1 MRNEKAFA
9 LVETLVGIA
18 ILGLISIG
26 ILSGLTLA
34 ARSNIIADEQTTA
47 ESLARTQMEYVQQQT
62 YKTGTSPVY
71 GKSPSLNLPTSYSVV
86 TAAVCLDPKNDGPGD
101 DGLQEITVTVR
112 RNSNTVLR
120 LTDYKSER

>member
-62 YKTGTSPVY
+62 YDASSTPGYNS
-71 GKSPSLNLPTSYSVV
+71 SPSLNLPSDYSVTTSV
-86 TAAVCLDPKNDGPGD
+86 VCIDSKNNGPGD
-101 DGLQEITVTVR
+101 DGLQEITVTVL
-112 RNSNTVLR
+112 RNAQTVFR
-120 LTDYKSER
+120 LVDYKSER